1 MARRQAH
8 RADGISMKVFASE
21 EDYSVY
27 FKRDD
32 GSEFEA
38 RHIATFTTE
47 HPKFERNY
55 YCALYSQ
62 EFNPGRDEPIVLF
75 RVELGQ
81 TNEHRFYQ
89 VTDREEAQAMF
100 EAWDALIRQVQNNQ
114 IQGVDI
120 YAEDSSGPNQ

>member
-1 MARRQAH
+1 
-8 RADGISMKVFASE
+8 MKIFISE

-38 RHIATFTTE
+38 RHIATFTTA
-47 HPKFERNY
+47 HPRFERNY
-55 YCALYSQ
+55 YCALYSP

-75 RVELGQ
+75 RVELLEG
-81 TNEHRFYQ
+81 NEHRFYQ

-100 EAWDALIRQVQNNQ
+100 EAWDALIRKVQANQ
-114 IQGVDI
+114 IEGVDI
-120 YAEDSSGPNQ
+120 YAEDSPGSN